1 MTFLE
6 SAATSIQN
14 TQKFLYNNAS
24 TIILTTCLIVGY
36 IALTQVYSSILATQV
51 LVTSYQF
58 TLNYIALPQQS
69 SSEVNAKT
77 PKLLKNNVSVGMLSI
92 LLTLLAP
99 MYNALRYIRFI
110 VMVVYATILAQK
122 EHEKTTYAEQEAYK
136 FPIWGWFN
144 FNTMEW
150 KTITLGGILDTI
162 NNTFPVMKIMNV
174 IDAIALT
181 LAAMSLISVVNLV
194 SSAFYSLILSQFFVN
209 VLLLTILPA
218 IILGP
223 KYVRPVIMNIIA
235 FCTSCMTY
243 IRSLFKKPSA
253 VNNDSSERQ
262 TLILANAPV
271 DNATVDNGS
280 NTTPSLTSVVSSDL
294 IIITHNILSAP
305 FSNKSN
311 SSESQIVSDAEN
323 SNNTTVTSTN

>member
-51 LVTSYQF
+51 LITSYQF
-58 TLNYIALPQQS
+58 TINYIKLPELSNQDNS
-69 SSEVNAKT
+69 KT

-122 EHEKTTYAEQEAYK
+122 EHEKTTYAENEAYK
-136 FPIWGWFN
+136 FPIWGWFD
-144 FNTMEW
+144 FNTMKW

-218 IILGP
+218 VILGP

-235 FCTSCMTY
+235 FCTSCVTY

-253 VNNDSSERQ
+253 DNNDSSER
-262 TLILANAPV
+262 LIS
-271 DNATVDNGS
+271 DNATVENATVENGS
-280 NTTPSLTSVVSSDL
+280 NKTPSLTSVVSSDL

-311 SSESQIVSDAEN
+311 SSDDAS
-323 SNNTTVTSTN
+323 SNNLAPTSS

>member
-6 SAATSIQN
+6 SMKN
-14 TQKFLYNNAS
+14 TADFLYNNAS
-24 TIILTTCLIVGY
+24 KIILTLVTIAGY
-36 IALTQVYSSILATQV
+36 IALTQIYSSILATQV
-51 LVTSYQF
+51 LIIAYQF
-58 TLNYIALPQQS
+58 TLNYIALQQQP
-69 SSEVNAKT
+69 SSEENAET

-122 EHEKTTYAEQEAYK
+122 EHEKTTYAEQEAYN

-144 FNTMEW
+144 FNDLKW

-253 VNNDSSERQ
+253 DNNDSSE
-262 TLILANAPV
+262 TLIPA
-271 DNATVDNGS
+271 NATVENGS
-280 NTTPSLTSVVSSDL
+280 NTTPSLTSVLSSDL
-294 IIITHNILSAP
+294 IIITRNILSAP

-323 SNNTTVTSTN
+323 SNNLAPTNS

>member
-122 EHEKTTYAEQEAYK
+122 EHEKY
-136 FPIWGWFN
+136 
-144 FNTMEW
+144 
-150 KTITLGGILDTI
+150 
-162 NNTFPVMKIMNV
+162 
-174 IDAIALT
+174 
-181 LAAMSLISVVNLV
+181 
-194 SSAFYSLILSQFFVN
+194 
-209 VLLLTILPA
+209 
-218 IILGP
+218 
-223 KYVRPVIMNIIA
+223 
-235 FCTSCMTY
+235 
-243 IRSLFKKPSA
+243 
-253 VNNDSSERQ
+253 
-262 TLILANAPV
+262 
-271 DNATVDNGS
+271 
-280 NTTPSLTSVVSSDL
+280 
-294 IIITHNILSAP
+294 
-305 FSNKSN
+305 
-311 SSESQIVSDAEN
+311 
-323 SNNTTVTSTN
+323 